1 MRLFLQIM
9 LITAGIKLGIA
20 NMEDLVVLEIAVMLV
35 VVEIA
40 TMMVIAVTVH
50 TALEIVQK
58 MDVMA
63 RNNSYKCMLCIGK
76 NEFVAFKDATLR

>member
-1 MRLFLQIM
+1 MRLSLQIM
-9 LITAGIKLGIA
+9 LITAGIRRGIA
-20 NMEDLVVLEIAVMLV
+20 NMEELVVLEIAVMLV

-63 RNNSYKCMLCIGK
+63 RNKSC
-76 NEFVAFKDATLR
+76 E